1 MEEVTK
7 LMLFSF
13 LQNVFI
19 EKKFENQLQL
29 MINSKPT
36 SLVHNPLNHE
46 TLCNSDHL
54 GLHVNLSSMFI
65 TLNIIDYV
73 CM

>member
-7 LMLFSF
+7 LFFFSK
-13 LQNVFI
+13 NVFI

-36 SLVHNPLNHE
+36 PLVHNPLDHE
-46 TLCNSDHL
+46 TSCNYDHL

-65 TLNIIDYV
+65 T
-73 CM
+73 